1 MKKNLFLITE
11 EEKRRILGLHQ
22 SATKRGYLSEQEQ
35 TVQYYKDQ
43 TGKVIK
49 LVGNYSAPLGSTPA
63 TPEEYD
69 AQNKPVEGGGGGQG
83 AKVITNNDKSYDYK
97 EENGKYYYS
106 KKGQNQWV
114 EAKGDINNPK
124 SSLGAIKNLKWDTA
138 TPMPSSTNLNPQ
150 DKSALTTPGTQ
161 PTGASGV
168 AGTSVVQ
175 GQPVYYPWVKEGGT
189 AIQNIIDSKKAD
201 PNFANWLTE
210 LKKLTTEQLE
220 KISQDL
226 MAAFSESATGV
237 KLDSTEAYQPY
248 IVAQQAIKDAIV
260 MAEDL
265 KKATETNGVAGTS
278 GVQGTSGVAGTS
290 AAVMPGKIK
299 SAQQI
304 RQDYRQQKQN
314 ERQGARVV
322 RKNKKELEKEL
333 KDLQTNYRRLQ
344 NKMTPQDKQSYELRI
359 GQIQTDLGN
368 F

>member
-69 AQNKPVEGGGGGQG
+69 AQNKPVEGGGGQG

-138 TPMPSSTNLNPQ
+138 TPMPSPTNLTPKTPAGPGLSGFNADSDGNGIPDYLQTQNPQ

-168 AGTSVVQ
+168 AGTS
-175 GQPVYYPWVKEGGT
+175 
-189 AIQNIIDSKKAD
+189 
-201 PNFANWLTE
+201 
-210 LKKLTTEQLE
+210 
-220 KISQDL
+220 
-226 MAAFSESATGV
+226 
-237 KLDSTEAYQPY
+237 
-248 IVAQQAIKDAIV
+248 
-260 MAEDL
+260 
-265 KKATETNGVAGTS
+265 

-290 AAVMPGKIK
+290 TTLMPGKIK

-333 KDLQTNYRRLQ
+333 NDLQTNYRKLQ

>member
-1 MKKNLFLITE
+1 MN
-11 EEKRRILGLHQ
+11 RRILISENERSRILALHENRRMKEWGLIN
-22 SATKRGYLSEQEQ
+22 EQEQ
-35 TVQYYKDQ
+35 TTQYYKDQ

-63 TPEEYD
+63 TPEEYA
-69 AQNKPVEGGGGGQG
+69 AQNKPVEGGGGQG

-138 TPMPSSTNLNPQ
+138 TPMPSPTNLTPKTPAGPGLSGFNADSDGNGIPDYLQTQNPQ

-168 AGTSVVQ
+168 AGTS
-175 GQPVYYPWVKEGGT
+175 
-189 AIQNIIDSKKAD
+189 
-201 PNFANWLTE
+201 
-210 LKKLTTEQLE
+210 
-220 KISQDL
+220 
-226 MAAFSESATGV
+226 
-237 KLDSTEAYQPY
+237 
-248 IVAQQAIKDAIV
+248 
-260 MAEDL
+260 
-265 KKATETNGVAGTS
+265 

-290 AAVMPGKIK
+290 ATLMPGKIK

-333 KDLQTNYRRLQ
+333 NDLQTNYRKLQ

>member
-1 MKKNLFLITE
+1 M
-11 EEKRRILGLHQ
+11 
-22 SATKRGYLSEQEQ
+22 
-35 TVQYYKDQ
+35 
-43 TGKVIK
+43 
-49 LVGNYSAPLGSTPA
+49 
-63 TPEEYD
+63 
-69 AQNKPVEGGGGGQG
+69 
-83 AKVITNNDKSYDYK
+83 
-97 EENGKYYYS
+97 
-106 KKGQNQWV
+106 
-114 EAKGDINNPK
+114 
-124 SSLGAIKNLKWDTA
+124 
-138 TPMPSSTNLNPQ
+138 
-150 DKSALTTPGTQ
+150 
-161 PTGASGV
+161 
-168 AGTSVVQ
+168 VQ

-248 IVAQQAIKDAIV
+248 RVAMQAIKDAIV

>member
-69 AQNKPVEGGGGGQG
+69 AQNKPVEGGGGQG

-124 SSLGAIKNLKWDTA
+124 SPLGAIKNLKWDTA
-138 TPMPSSTNLNPQ
+138 TPMPSPDYLQRQNPQ

-168 AGTSVVQ
+168 TGTSGVQ
-175 GQPVYYPWVKEGGT
+175 GT
-189 AIQNIIDSKKAD
+189 S
-201 PNFANWLTE
+201 
-210 LKKLTTEQLE
+210 
-220 KISQDL
+220 
-226 MAAFSESATGV
+226 GV
-237 KLDSTEAYQPY
+237 T
-248 IVAQQAIKDAIV
+248 
-260 MAEDL
+260 
-265 KKATETNGVAGTS
+265 GTS

-290 AAVMPGKIK
+290 ATLIPGKIK

-333 KDLQTNYRRLQ
+333 NDLQTNYRKLQ

>member
-69 AQNKPVEGGGGGQG
+69 AQNKPVEGGGGQG

-138 TPMPSSTNLNPQ
+138 TPMPSSTNLTPKTPAGPGLSGFNADSDGNGIPDYLQTQNPQ

-168 AGTSVVQ
+168 AGTSGVQ
-175 GQPVYYPWVKEGGT
+175 GTSGVAGT
-189 AIQNIIDSKKAD
+189 
-201 PNFANWLTE
+201 
-210 LKKLTTEQLE
+210 
-220 KISQDL
+220 
-226 MAAFSESATGV
+226 SEVQGTS
-237 KLDSTEAYQPY
+237 
-248 IVAQQAIKDAIV
+248 
-260 MAEDL
+260 
-265 KKATETNGVAGTS
+265 GVAGTS

-290 AAVMPGKIK
+290 ATLMTGKIK
-299 SAQQI
+299 STQQI

>member
-11 EEKRRILGLHQ
+11 EEKIRILGLHE
-22 SATKRGYLSEQEQ
+22 SATKRGYLLEQEQ

-63 TPEEYD
+63 TPEEYA
-69 AQNKPVEGGGGGQG
+69 AQNKPVEGGGGQG

-138 TPMPSSTNLNPQ
+138 TPMPSPTNSTPKTPAGSGTPAGPGLSGFNADSDGNGIPDYLQTQNPQ

-161 PTGASGV
+161 PTGTSGV
-168 AGTSVVQ
+168 EGTSGVQGTSV
-175 GQPVYYPWVKEGGT
+175 
-189 AIQNIIDSKKAD
+189 
-201 PNFANWLTE
+201 
-210 LKKLTTEQLE
+210 
-220 KISQDL
+220 
-226 MAAFSESATGV
+226 
-237 KLDSTEAYQPY
+237 
-248 IVAQQAIKDAIV
+248 
-260 MAEDL
+260 
-265 KKATETNGVAGTS
+265 VAGTS

-290 AAVMPGKIK
+290 ATVIPGQPK

-333 KDLQTNYRRLQ
+333 NDLQTNYRKLQ

>member
-11 EEKRRILGLHQ
+11 EEKRRILGLHE
-22 SATKRGYLSEQEQ
+22 SATKRGYLLEQEQ

-63 TPEEYD
+63 TPEEYA
-69 AQNKPVEGGGGGQG
+69 AQNKPVEGGGGQG

-138 TPMPSSTNLNPQ
+138 TPMPSPTNSTPKTPAGSGTPAGPGLSGFNADSDGNGIPDYLQTQNPQ
-150 DKSALTTPGTQ
+150 DKSALTTTGTQ
-161 PTGASGV
+161 PTGTSGV
-168 AGTSVVQ
+168 AGTSGVQ
-175 GQPVYYPWVKEGGT
+175 GTSV
-189 AIQNIIDSKKAD
+189 
-201 PNFANWLTE
+201 
-210 LKKLTTEQLE
+210 
-220 KISQDL
+220 
-226 MAAFSESATGV
+226 
-237 KLDSTEAYQPY
+237 
-248 IVAQQAIKDAIV
+248 
-260 MAEDL
+260 
-265 KKATETNGVAGTS
+265 VAGTS

-290 AAVMPGKIK
+290 ATVIPGQPK

-304 RQDYRQQKQN
+304 RQDYRQQKQK

-333 KDLQTNYRRLQ
+333 NDLQTNYRKLQ